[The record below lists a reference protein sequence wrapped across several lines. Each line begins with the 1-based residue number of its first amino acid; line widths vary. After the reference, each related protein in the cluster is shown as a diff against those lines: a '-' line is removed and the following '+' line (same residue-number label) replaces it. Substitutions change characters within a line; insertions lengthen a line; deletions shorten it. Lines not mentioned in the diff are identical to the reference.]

1 MSQLETKMKEGG
13 DAYEVLQF
21 VMSFIARKKT
31 HLDADAVSQLIF
43 RGATY
48 LAEKG
53 SPTYASTLLAW
64 YLDGNAGEDKT
75 FQVNDGAFS
84 DVQRLTALLNA
95 VSNEAGE
102 RVLDGVYKL
111 LLPIFHS
118 ANKESQGSLHTMHNK
133 WVDAFEAG
141 GNWFAAFFSALIVK
155 DYSRAASIC
164 KSWAGVGFKSEGT
177 SSPASGYAYYFGL
190 WSLESASFIY
200 STPLRYTRQERLLY
214 CSPLTA
220 PTHIFLTPPDTP
232 YLAHT
237 PTHTPTGPLFFA
249 RCALYLFSEGRK
261 EDAAAFVTASL
272 PHIEA
277 VSANATPL
285 NVAVWHAAEMMGDII
300 SR

>member
-1 MSQLETKMKEGG
+1 MANFNEDYMMQLEAKMKEGG

-84 DVQRLTALLNA
+84 DVQRLTALLDA

-111 LLPIFHS
+111 LLPMFHS
-118 ANKESQGSLHTMHNK
+118 VNKESQGSLHTMHTK
-133 WVDAFEAG
+133 WVAAFEAG
-141 GNWFAAFFSALIVK
+141 GNWFAAFFSALVVK

-164 KSWAGVGFKSEGT
+164 KSWAAMGFKSEG
-177 SSPASGYAYYFGL
+177 AS
-190 WSLESASFIY
+190 
-200 STPLRYTRQERLLY
+200 
-214 CSPLTA
+214 SPLT
-220 PTHIFLTPPDTP
+220 
-232 YLAHT
+232 
-237 PTHTPTGPLFFA
+237 G
-249 RCALYLFSEGRK
+249 
-261 EDAAAFVTASL
+261 
-272 PHIEA
+272 
-277 VSANATPL
+277 
-285 NVAVWHAAEMMGDII
+285 
-300 SR
+300 